1 MKKSALNI
9 WVPDSASNAQYDIPV
24 LRVDKAVQEYDENL
38 RFGRNEETGQ
48 WCIFR
53 LVRGENPLPILGF
66 NEIPHPEDACKRL
79 FQADAMRRGEEI
91 LDEMNRQNEELDKH
105 VDAAADEANGIAA
118 EVYEHAFRMMGKTPY
133 LKSFRVKPGNRMG
146 GYA

>member
-1 MKKSALNI
+1 MKKTVQNI

-24 LRVDKAVQEYDENL
+24 LRVDQAVKEYDENL

-53 LVRGENPLPILGF
+53 VVRGEAPLPILGF
-66 NEIPHPEDACKRL
+66 DEIPHPEDACRRL
-79 FQADAMRRGEEI
+79 YQCDAQRRGEEI
-91 LDEMNRQNEELDKH
+91 LTDMNRHNAELEK
-105 VDAAADEANGIAA
+105 ADEAAASDADGLAA

-133 LKSFRVKPGNRMG
+133 AKSFRARPNRMG